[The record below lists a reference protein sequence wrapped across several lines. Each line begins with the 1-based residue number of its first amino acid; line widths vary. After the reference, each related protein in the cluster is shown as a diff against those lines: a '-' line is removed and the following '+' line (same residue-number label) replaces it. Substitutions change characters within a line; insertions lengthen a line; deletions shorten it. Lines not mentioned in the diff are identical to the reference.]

1 MSANEKNTG
10 MLLDKIQSLPEDVQM
25 KIGYMIEGA
34 ALVASSR
41 PQPTDQKKSAGK
53 SPGGEPGER
62 EKL

>member
-1 MSANEKNTG
+1 MSATEKNTG

-41 PQPTDQKKSAGK
+41 PQPTDPKDSTGNCRFQTFN
-53 SPGGEPGER
+53 P
-62 EKL
+62 

>member
-34 ALVASSR
+34 A
-41 PQPTDQKKSAGK
+41 QPTDPKDSTGNCRFQTFN
-53 SPGGEPGER
+53 P
-62 EKL
+62 

>member
-25 KIGYMIEGA
+25 KIGYMIEGV

-41 PQPTDQKKSAGK
+41 PQPTDPKKSA
-53 SPGGEPGER
+53 
-62 EKL
+62 

>member
-41 PQPTDQKKSAGK
+41 PQPTDPNGPLMQTF
-53 SPGGEPGER
+53 SPD
-62 EKL
+62 